1 MKNEPDVG
9 VKKRANSKGSAT
21 ALSTSFAALAANHA
35 EPPRLETKS
44 ANMPAAKRQKR
55 AHQGV
60 KRFPGT
66 STTTEYSSRMVPCA
80 RASSA
85 SEML

>member
-1 MKNEPDVG
+1 MHEPDVG
-9 VKKRANSKGSAT
+9 EERANSKGSARV
-21 ALSTSFAALAANHA
+21 LSNSFAGDSPWIAPNGVV
-35 EPPRLETKS
+35 PETES
-44 ANMPAAKRQKR
+44 ANVPGSDRQKR

-66 STTTEYSSRMVPCA
+66 STTTEYSSRIVPWA